1 MGRIIAACPA
11 RTEAQTEMTGQTET
25 TVFPAVTGQ
34 RNDSFPALASA
45 SLGKRWRV
53 FGGHTAILAT
63 SRPDSPEPEE
73 ARACSREQAEN
84 GETPMSAGNEERI
97 GRDIAL
103 SVRDLTVALPKGMER
118 AHAAEGVSFDLHRGQ
133 ILCVIGESG
142 SGKSVTANTIMG
154 LLPKQITVT
163 AGSIQLEGR
172 EIVGM
177 GPEALR
183 SLRGRV
189 VSMIFQD
196 PLSALNPLMTVGA
209 QVDEAMQAHG
219 IGTPT
224 SRRERAIELL
234 TEVGLPEPEL
244 MYHQY
249 PFRLSGG
256 QRQRVMIAMALA
268 LEPSILIADEPT
280 TALDVTTQAQILD
293 LIRDIQRRKGMS
305 VMFITHDFGVVAEI
319 ADSVVVMEKGHV
331 VEQGSAKQVL
341 NSPNHPYTQRLIA
354 AVPHLTGE
362 DRSASLPA
370 KAVPILKVQGLVKT
384 YRSGSKLFGTHRIVS
399 AVKNVSFELGHGQTL
414 GVVGESGS
422 GKSSLGRLLVKLMAA
437 DSGKILFDGTDI
449 APLQETEFRP
459 LRQKIQMI
467 FQDPFASLNPRM
479 TIGKILTVGPVAH
492 GMDPALAREQARAL
506 LDLVGLDVRAFDR
519 YPHEFSG
526 GQRQRIGIARALM
539 FKPRL
544 LVADEAVSAL
554 DVSIQ
559 AQILA
564 LLDKIQRETGVS
576 MVFITHD
583 LRVASQICD
592 RIAVMQKGQIVEQ
605 GPPSQIFLNPQS
617 AYTRE
622 LVAAIPG
629 EHPAGRQAMAAGA

>member
-1 MGRIIAACPA
+1 
-11 RTEAQTEMTGQTET
+11 MTANIH
-25 TVFPAVTGQ
+25 TV
-34 RNDSFPALASA
+34 
-45 SLGKRWRV
+45 GK
-53 FGGHTAILAT
+53 
-63 SRPDSPEPEE
+63 PDV
-73 ARACSREQAEN
+73 
-84 GETPMSAGNEERI
+84 
-97 GRDIAL
+97 AL
-103 SVRDLTVALPKGMER
+103 SVQGLTVSLPKGMER
-118 AHAAEGVSFDLHRGQ
+118 AHAVENVSFDLHRGQ

-142 SGKSVTANTIMG
+142 SGKSVTANTVMG
-154 LLPKQITVT
+154 LLPKIITVT
-163 AGSIQLEGR
+163 DGSIQLEGR

-209 QVDEAMQAHG
+209 QIDEAMLAHG
-219 IGTPT
+219 VGTST
-224 SRRERAIELL
+224 SRRERAIELM
-234 TEVGLPEPEL
+234 TEVGLPDPEL

-268 LEPSILIADEPT
+268 LEPTILIADEPT
-280 TALDVTTQAQILD
+280 TALDVTTQAQILN

-319 ADSVVVMEKGHV
+319 ADSVVVMKKGHV
-331 VEQGSAKQVL
+331 VERGRAKEVL
-341 NSPNHPYTQRLIA
+341 NAPQHPYTQRLIA

-362 DRSASLPA
+362 DRTASQDAGAEP
-370 KAVPILKVQGLVKT
+370 VLKVRDLAKT
-384 YRSGSKLFGTHRIVS
+384 YRSGSKFFRTERVVP
-399 AVKNVSFELGHGQTL
+399 AVRNVSFDLVPGHTL
-414 GVVGESGS
+414 GIVGESGS
-422 GKSSLGRLLVKLMAA
+422 GKSSLGRLLVKLMRT
-437 DSGKILFDGTDI
+437 DSGKILFNGTDI
-449 APLQETEFRP
+449 APLHEADFRP

-479 TIGKILTVGPVAH
+479 TIGRILTVGPVAH
-492 GMDPALAREQARAL
+492 GMDIAEAGKEARAL
-506 LDLVGLDVRAFDR
+506 LDHVGLDVGAYDR

-539 FKPRL
+539 FKPEL
-544 LVADEAVSAL
+544 LIADEAVSAL

-559 AQILA
+559 AQILR
-564 LLDKIQRETGVS
+564 LLDSIQRETGVS
-576 MVFITHD
+576 MIFITHD

-592 RIAVMQKGQIVEQ
+592 RIAVMQKGQIVEE

-617 AYTRE
+617 NYTRE

-629 EHPAGRQAMAAGA
+629 EHPTGHRPVAVEV

>member
-1 MGRIIAACPA
+1 MSVTI
-11 RTEAQTEMTGQTET
+11 ET
-25 TVFPAVTGQ
+25 ASPQ
-34 RNDSFPALASA
+34 DS
-45 SLGKRWRV
+45 
-53 FGGHTAILAT
+53 
-63 SRPDSPEPEE
+63 
-73 ARACSREQAEN
+73 
-84 GETPMSAGNEERI
+84 
-97 GRDIAL
+97 AL
-103 SVRDLTVALPKGMER
+103 SVRGLTVSLPKGMER
-118 AHAAEGVSFDLHRGQ
+118 THAVENISFDLKRGQ

-154 LLPKQITVT
+154 LLPKIISVT
-163 AGSIQLEGR
+163 AGSIQLDGR

-209 QVDEAMQAHG
+209 QVDEAMRAHG
-219 IGTPT
+219 VGTAT

-234 TEVGLPEPEL
+234 TEVGLPDPEL

-268 LEPSILIADEPT
+268 LEPTILIADEPT
-280 TALDVTTQAQILD
+280 TALDVTTQAQILK

-319 ADSVVVMEKGHV
+319 ADSVVVMEKGCI
-331 VEQGSAKQVL
+331 VEQGGADQVL
-341 NSPNHPYTQRLIA
+341 NSPSHPYTKRLIA

-362 DRSASLPA
+362 DRAPLETA
-370 KAVPILKVQGLVKT
+370 DRQPILKVEGLAKT
-384 YRSGSKLFGTHRIVS
+384 YRSGSALFGSQRIVP
-399 AVKNVSFELGHGQTL
+399 AVKEVSFSLAPGRTL

-422 GKSSLGRLLVKLMAA
+422 GKSSLGRLLIKLL
-437 DSGKILFDGTDI
+437 DNDGGAIEFEGQDI
-449 APLQETEFRP
+449 AKMSEVEFRP
-459 LRQKIQMI
+459 LRPRIQMI
-467 FQDPFASLNPRM
+467 FQDPFASLNPRS
-479 TIGKILTVGPVAH
+479 TIGQILTVGPVAH
-492 GMDPALAREQARAL
+492 GMPYRQAREEAKAL
-506 LDLVGLDVRAFDR
+506 LTHVGLDAGAFGR

-526 GQRQRIGIARALM
+526 GQRQRVGIARALM
-539 FKPRL
+539 FKPKL
-544 LVADEAVSAL
+544 LIADEAVSAL

-559 AQILA
+559 AQILQ
-564 LLDKIQRETGVS
+564 LLDRIQRETGVS
-576 MVFITHD
+576 MIFITHD

-592 RIAVMQKGQIVEQ
+592 EIAVMQKGQIVEQ
-605 GPPSQIFLNPQS
+605 GPPSQIFLDPQS

-629 EHPAGRQAMAAGA
+629 EHPAGRQPAIAEVYVQDRTSTKGEYQ